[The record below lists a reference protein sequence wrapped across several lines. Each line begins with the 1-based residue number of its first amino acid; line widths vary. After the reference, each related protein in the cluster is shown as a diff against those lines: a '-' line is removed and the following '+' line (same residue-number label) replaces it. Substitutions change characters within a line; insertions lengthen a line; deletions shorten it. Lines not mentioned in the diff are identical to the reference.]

1 MAILFTVCGR
11 AGSKGF
17 QSKNLKDFLGVPLVY
32 YTLAAIRLW
41 QQRADEE
48 IDVVLNTDSEALCGI
63 VTRPEKPA
71 GTAHSP
77 PRGAWRRYRT
87 QSLRD
92 SGLSGSDGGPHRKD
106 IRNGGGS
113 GHHLSSAHGW
123 RCGRRH

>member
-63 VTRPEKPA
+63 V
-71 GTAHSP
+71 
-77 PRGAWRRYRT
+77 
-87 QSLRD
+87 RD
-92 SGLSGSDGGPHRKD
+92 SVTGIP
-106 IRNGGGS
+106 
-113 GHHLSSAHGW
+113 SSASRTIPGTMP
-123 RCGRRH
+123 

>member
-48 IDVVLNTDSEALCGI
+48 IDVVLNTDSEA
-63 VTRPEKPA
+63 A
-71 GTAHSP
+71 SSP
-77 PRGAWRRYRT
+77 PRKACRYSSFTAAR
-87 QSLRD
+87 SLAAIPYPK
-92 SGLSGSDGGPHRKD
+92 SP
-106 IRNGGGS
+106 
-113 GHHLSSAHGW
+113 
-123 RCGRRH
+123 